1 MRHLTPKKTIRTYC
15 KDCCVGQIREIRLC
29 PIIKCEIYP
38 YRFGKMPK
46 KEDLEMVELH
56 GIPKYTPIRAMR
68 KYCLECG
75 GGSVKDVRFCDVK
88 KCPLYVYRFGKR
100 PLEVG

>member
-1 MRHLTPKKTIRTYC
+1 
-15 KDCCVGQIREIRLC
+15 
-29 PIIKCEIYP
+29 
-38 YRFGKMPK
+38 MPK

-88 KCPLYVYRFGKR
+88 KCPLYV
-100 PLEVG
+100 